1 MVDCLPPNLQE
12 ELDVIPENAKRLS
25 GNHFATILDSKRP
38 KDIATPLARG

>member
-25 GNHFATILDSKRP
+25 GNHFATILDSKGP
-38 KDIATPLARG
+38 KTSLPPLARG